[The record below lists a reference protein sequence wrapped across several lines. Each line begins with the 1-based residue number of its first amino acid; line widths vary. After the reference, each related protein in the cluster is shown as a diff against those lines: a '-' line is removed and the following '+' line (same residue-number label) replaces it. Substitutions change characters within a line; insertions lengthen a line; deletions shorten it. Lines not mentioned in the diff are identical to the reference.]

1 MTDTSKEHAETLLDL
16 AATGKLSRRA
26 LLTQLAAAG
35 LGAAVSASA
44 VNQALAAGLVQSQNA
59 ANIQSE
65 YDYII
70 VGAGAA
76 GCALARRLADGTDA
90 SILVLEAGGNDE
102 GVPEIDN
109 PAAWVANIG
118 SERDWSYFY
127 TPTEQVDNRPILL
140 SRGKV
145 LGGSSST
152 NALVWVRG
160 VPGDYD
166 NWAAQG
172 AEGWDFQSILPK
184 LKAMEDWQGGE
195 TALRGAGG
203 PIPVMAPT
211 LDSLHPVA
219 KVLIDAAESWGMPYI
234 EDMNGPSNLGVGPNN
249 FNMRDGVRVSTAR
262 GYLRPALDNPNLTV
276 LLRAKTTGLV
286 MEGNACRGVTTLVD
300 GEQRTIRA
308 GAEVV
313 LCAGAIDTPRLLMLS
328 GIGNAEDL
336 ADLGIA
342 SHSHLPGVGQNLQE
356 HILLGG
362 MIYEAR
368 EPIAPPTHNLE
379 GSTFFWK
386 SRTEL
391 TAPDLMF
398 VSIQIPYLMPGLAA
412 EYPLPQN
419 PFTISPG
426 LMGVKSRG
434 YMKMLSAQH
443 DGALEIQPNIL
454 QEPEDRE
461 AMYQGFLLAEELANE
476 PAFREFTVQRAI
488 PPESLATRAEKE
500 AFIRRSVTTYFHPVG
515 TAKMGIDEMAVTDPA
530 TLKVHGVEG
539 LRVADASVMPSTT
552 SANTHVPSILIGE
565 MAADMIING

>member
-1 MTDTSKEHAETLLDL
+1 MNTKSREHAETLLDL

-26 LLTQLAAAG
+26 LLSNLAAAG
-35 LGAAVSASA
+35 LGAVVSASA
-44 VNQALAAGLVQSQNA
+44 VNQAIAAGLVQSENA
-59 ANIQSE
+59 SNIREE

-76 GCALARRLADGTDA
+76 GCALARRLSDGTDA

-118 SERDWSYFY
+118 SERDWNYFY
-127 TPTEQVDNRPILL
+127 TPTEHVDNRQILL

-172 AEGWDFQSILPK
+172 AAGWDFQSVLPK

-195 TALRGAGG
+195 TDLRGAGG
-203 PIPVMAPT
+203 PIPVMAPAP
-211 LDSLHPVA
+211 DSLHPVA
-219 KVLIDAAESWGMPYI
+219 KVLIDAGKSWGMPYI

-286 MEGNACRGVTTLVD
+286 MEGTACRGVNILVD
-300 GEQRTIRA
+300 GEHRTIRA
-308 GAEVV
+308 GAEVI

-328 GIGNAEDL
+328 GIGNADEL
-336 ADLGIA
+336 AEVGIS
-342 SHSHLPGVGQNLQE
+342 SHTNLPGVGQNLQE

-368 EPIAPPTHNLE
+368 EPIAPPAHNLE

-386 SRTEL
+386 SRPEL

-412 EYPLPQN
+412 EYPMPQN

-434 YMKMLSAQH
+434 YIKMLTSRH
-443 DGALEIQPNIL
+443 DGELEIQPNIL

-461 AMYQGFLLAEELANE
+461 AMYQGVLLAEELANE
-476 PAFREFTVQRAI
+476 PAFREFAVQRSI
-488 PPESLATRAEKE
+488 PPETATTREEKE

-515 TAKMGIDEMAVTDPA
+515 TAKMGVDEMAVTDPA
-530 TLKVHGVEG
+530 TLKVHGVDG
-539 LRVADASVMPSTT
+539 LRIADASVMPSTT
-552 SANTHVPSILIGE
+552 SANTHVPSILMGE

>member
-1 MTDTSKEHAETLLDL
+1 MTDTRKEQAETLLDL
-16 AATGKLSRRA
+16 AASGKLTRRA
-26 LLTQLAAAG
+26 LMSSLAAAG
-35 LGAAVSASA
+35 LGAVVSASA
-44 VNQALAAGLVQSQNA
+44 VNQAVAAGLVQAENS
-59 ANIQSE
+59 ANIQNE

-90 SILVLEAGGNDE
+90 SILLLEAGGNDE

-118 SERDWSYFY
+118 SERDWNYFY
-127 TPTEQVDNRPILL
+127 APTEHVDNRQILL

-166 NWAAQG
+166 AWAEQG
-172 AEGWDFQSILPK
+172 ATGWDFQSILPK

-195 TALRGAGG
+195 TDLRGAGG
-203 PIPVMAPT
+203 PIPIMAPS

-219 KVLIDAAESWGMPYI
+219 KVLIDSAESWGMPYI
-234 EDMNGPSNLGVGPNN
+234 DDMNGPSNLGVGPNN

-262 GYLRPALDNPNLTV
+262 GYLRPVLDNPNLTV
-276 LLRAKTTGLV
+276 LLGAKTTGLV
-286 MEGNACRGVTTLVD
+286 MEGTTCRGVNITVN
-300 GEQRTIRA
+300 GEQRSIQA
-308 GAEVV
+308 GSEVI
-313 LCAGAIDTPRLLMLS
+313 LCAGAVDTPRLLMLS
-328 GIGNAEDL
+328 GIGDGDEL
-336 ADLGIA
+336 SEVGISPTA
-342 SHSHLPGVGQNLQE
+342 ALSGVGKNLQE

-368 EPIAPPTHNLE
+368 EPLAPPTHNLE

-386 SRTEL
+386 SRSDL

-412 EYPLPQN
+412 EFPLPQN

-426 LMGVKSRG
+426 LMGVKSKG
-434 YMKMLSAQH
+434 YIKMLSDQH
-443 DGALEIQPNIL
+443 DGELEIQPNIL
-454 QEPEDRE
+454 KEPEDRE
-461 AMYQGFLLAEELANE
+461 AMYQGFLLAEELAQE
-476 PAFREFTVQRAI
+476 PAFRDFAVQRSI
-488 PPESLATRAEKE
+488 PSESITTREEKE

-515 TAKMGIDEMAVTDPA
+515 TAKMGTDEMSVADPA

-552 SANTHVPSILIGE
+552 SANTHVPSILMGE

>member
-1 MTDTSKEHAETLLDL
+1 MQNHKKEQAERLLDL
-16 AATGKLSRRA
+16 TATGKLSRRG
-26 LLTQLAAAG
+26 LMKRLAAAG
-35 LGAAVSASA
+35 LGAAVSVAS
-44 VNQALAAGLVQSQNA
+44 VSQAIAAGLVQSGNS
-59 ANIQSE
+59 ANIKEE

-90 SILVLEAGGNDE
+90 SILVIEAGDDDA
-102 GVPEIDN
+102 GVPEIDD
-109 PAAWVANIG
+109 PSAWVQNIA
-118 SERDWSYFY
+118 SERDWRYFY
-127 TPTEQVDNRPILL
+127 TPTEHVDNRPILL

-160 VPGDYD
+160 APSDYD
-166 NWAAQG
+166 GWAENG
-172 AEGWDFQSILPK
+172 AAGWDFQSILPK

-195 TALRGAGG
+195 TDLRGAGG
-203 PIPVMAPT
+203 PIPVIAPD
-211 LDSLHPVA
+211 LNALHPVA
-219 KVLIDAAESWGMPYI
+219 KVLIDSAQSWGMPYI
-234 EDMNGPSNLGVGPNN
+234 EDMNGPSNLGVGPINL
-249 FNMRDGVRVSTAR
+249 NMRDGVRVSTAR
-262 GYLRPALDNPNLTV
+262 GYLRPVLDNPNLTV
-276 LLRAKTTGLV
+276 LLGAKTTGLV
-286 MEGNACRGVTTLVD
+286 MEGNFCRGVNINVN
-300 GEQRTIRA
+300 GETRTVRA

-328 GIGNAEDL
+328 GIGA
-336 ADLGIA
+336 ADELKEVGIA
-342 SHSHLPGVGQNLQE
+342 SHTDLPGVGKNLQE

-368 EPIAPPTHNLE
+368 EPLPAPTHNLE

-386 SRTEL
+386 SRSDLVT
-391 TAPDLMF
+391 PDLMF

-412 EYPLPQN
+412 EYALPQN

-426 LMGVKSRG
+426 LMGVKSSG
-434 YMKMLSAQH
+434 YVKMLSDQH
-443 DGALEIQPNIL
+443 DGDLDIQPNIL

-476 PAFREFTVQRAI
+476 PAFREYAVQRAV
-488 PPESLATRAEKE
+488 PPEGSMTRAEKE

-515 TAKMGIDEMAVTDPA
+515 TAKMGVDNMAVTDPA
-530 TLKVHGVEG
+530 TLKVHGIEG
-539 LRVADASVMPSTT
+539 LRIADASVMPSIT
-552 SANTHVPSILIGE
+552 SANTHVPSILMGE